1 MDKKAV
7 ALSTLSALLLA
18 SASGGD
24 AEAQLQKSTT
34 PSTNV
39 PKMVTAPPAP
49 IAGQKVPPSSAT
61 TLGAIQTQRSKSINA
76 ASPAAVSKLNR
87 IQADHDS
94 GWIEHFTNGHTSAS
108 NPIGNVQK
116 TLKSQ

>member
-18 SASGGD
+18 GTAGGD

-34 PSTNV
+34 PSINA
-39 PKMVTAPPAP
+39 PKMTAPPAAM
-49 IAGQKVPPSSAT
+49 AGAKLTASSDT
-61 TLGAIQTQRSKSINA
+61 TLGAIQNQRSKSIGA
-76 ASPAAVSKLNR
+76 ASPAAVLKLNR

-94 GWIEHFTNGHTSAS
+94 GWIEHFTNGHAS
-108 NPIGNVQK
+108 TVNPIGNVQK
-116 TLKSQ
+116 TL